1 MTGYGDLTFRLL
13 LDNNV
18 IYKLETKADDNK
30 EVILDLSSPTPTTV
44 IPTTISEEDCK
55 NAGDYYLKI
64 IYNINNNVYKDYI
77 SVSISKEGELI
88 YSKTGEN
95 LNDGITTDKICVKK
109 GDYTF
114 VFGSNTWGWA
124 SNSVSV
130 ELYDTILIES
140 TSIGY
145 NGDETKTISLRI
157 FIHYIFCK

>member
-55 NAGDYYLKI
+55 NGGDYYLKI

-77 SVSISKEGELI
+77 SVSISKEGESI
-88 YSKTGEN
+88 YSKTGTN

-114 VFGSNTWGWA
+114 DFDGGLWGWSSNT
-124 SNSVSV
+124 VTV
-130 ELYDTILIES
+130 QMYDTVIIES
-140 TSIGY
+140 ISVDKNNNII
-145 NGDETKTISLRI
+145 KTISLRI
-157 FIHYIFCK
+157 FIFNIFCK